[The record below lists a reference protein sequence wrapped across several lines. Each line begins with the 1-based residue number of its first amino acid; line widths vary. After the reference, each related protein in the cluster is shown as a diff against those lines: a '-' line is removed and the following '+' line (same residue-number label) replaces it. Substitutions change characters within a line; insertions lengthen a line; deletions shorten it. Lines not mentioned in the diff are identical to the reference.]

1 MRYNYLAEDSY
12 HDERIEFMR
21 KIYKVLVII
30 PCLFILIISCSGP
43 QKSAEEESA
52 LNSLTRIQNGLE
64 SNITYDNFVGMLNEA
79 KMEVDQLKQSP
90 ENNRCFVSAVEKC
103 YASYEIARK
112 AWKQKLETED
122 DKRRQDM
129 EMTYSFSLSFAT
141 LNIEKANNCYK

>member
-1 MRYNYLAEDSY
+1 
-12 HDERIEFMR
+12 MR
-21 KIYKVLVII
+21 KIYKNLVLIL
-30 PCLFILIISCSGP
+30 CLFILMFSCSGP

-64 SNITYDNFVGMLNEA
+64 SNMTYGNFVGLLNEA
-79 KMEVDQLKQSP
+79 KMEVDRLKQSP
-90 ENNRCFVSAVEKC
+90 ENKRCFVSAVEKC

-122 DKRRQDM
+122 EKRRQDM

>member
-1 MRYNYLAEDSY
+1 
-12 HDERIEFMR
+12 MR
-21 KIYKVLVII
+21 KIYNVLVLIL
-30 PCLFILIISCSGP
+30 CLLILMVSCSGP
-43 QKSAEEESA
+43 QKSAEEESV

-64 SNITYDNFVGMLNEA
+64 SNITYDSFVGLLSEA
-79 KMEVDQLKQSP
+79 KMEVDRLKGSP

-122 DKRRQDM
+122 EKRKQDM

>member
-1 MRYNYLAEDSY
+1 MR
-12 HDERIEFMR
+12 R
-21 KIYKVLVII
+21 IYKIFVLI
-30 PCLFILIISCSGP
+30 PCLFSLMASCSGP
-43 QKSAEEESA
+43 QKTAEEESA

-64 SNITYDNFVGMLNEA
+64 GNMTYDNFVGLLNEA
-79 KMEVDQLKQSP
+79 KMEVDRLKQSP

-112 AWKQKLETED
+112 AWERKLQTED
-122 DKRRQDM
+122 EKRRQDM